1 MRIDNLDIK
10 KQFYKTLDERQRR
23 LYTAQLS
30 VDLGHGSIK
39 AISSAFAIDPKT
51 IWAGV
56 QELKS
61 QRELPANR
69 IREEGGG
76 RKKT

>member
-1 MRIDNLDIK
+1 MEIENLDIK
-10 KQFYKTLDERQRR
+10 QQFYKTLNERQRR

-39 AISSAFAIDPKT
+39 AISSAFEIDPKT
-51 IWAGV
+51 IWAGI
-56 QELKS
+56 QELKV

-69 IREEGGG
+69 IRKPGGG

>member
-1 MRIDNLDIK
+1 MEIDNLDIK
-10 KQFYKTLDERQRR
+10 MQFYKTLHERQRR

-30 VDLGHGSIK
+30 LDLGHGSVK
-39 AISSAFAIDPKT
+39 VISAAFGIDPKT

-56 QELKS
+56 QELNS
-61 QRELPANR
+61 QRELPPDR
-69 IREEGGG
+69 IRESGGG

>member
-1 MRIDNLDIK
+1 MEIENLDIK

-30 VDLGHGSIK
+30 LDLGHGSIK
-39 AISSAFAIDPKT
+39 AISTAFEINPKT
-51 IWAGV
+51 IWAGI
-56 QELKS
+56 QELKTA
-61 QRELPANR
+61 RELPSNR